1 MTNPAVR
8 LVLWLAAGHAL
19 AGAAYTA
26 LINVPESSVPML
38 VLSLALASLA
48 LVLTAVTNGA
58 AVRVLSAGGDVRV
71 AAARARRDVGWLV
84 AAGIVFVLFWSLG
97 GRIDALHAARRG
109 EIDAW
114 LIASVG
120 MTSGGWLH
128 QALDGVVFLVRE
140 VLGVSAAV
148 AVFVAGV
155 RRGFAGIARLGWLRL
170 AVSREQFGL
179 TALAVILL
187 IVLPLRAL
195 LWRPSGLPPHWI
207 ETVVAGSKL
216 LLIYLVLNG
225 GWLLVLLAGV
235 RAAHQREKQSPAA
248 S

>member
-38 VLSLALASLA
+38 ALSLVLASLA
-48 LVLTAVTNGA
+48 LVLTAVTDGA
-58 AVRVLSAGGDVRV
+58 AVRVLASGGDVWH
-71 AAARARRDVGWLV
+71 AAAQARGDVGWLV

-97 GRIDALHAARRG
+97 GRIDAWHAAHRG

-114 LIASVG
+114 LIASAG
-120 MTSGGWLH
+120 MTRSGWLH
-128 QALDGVVFLVRE
+128 QALDGAVFLLRG

-148 AVFVAGV
+148 AAFVAGA

-187 IVLPLRAL
+187 IALPLRAL
-195 LWRPSGLPPHWI
+195 FWRPLGLPPNWI

-216 LLIYLVLNG
+216 LLIYLVLNL

-248 S
+248 A